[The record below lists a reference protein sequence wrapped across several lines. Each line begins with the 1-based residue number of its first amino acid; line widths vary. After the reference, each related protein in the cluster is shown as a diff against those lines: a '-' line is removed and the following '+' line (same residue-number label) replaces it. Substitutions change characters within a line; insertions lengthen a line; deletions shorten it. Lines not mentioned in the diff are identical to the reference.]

1 MKEKI
6 AKLKERLA
14 KQLILWLLRY
24 TPEWMVLKKSKW
36 GRTKVQMR
44 SLIQQNS
51 AIKVQAA
58 MTVASAE
65 KLVMRHNGLQADY
78 DRLKEDAKT
87 VLTEEL
93 LAENEQYRRDAEAA
107 KAAYDAL
114 LEEFAQLT
122 EGRTW

>member
-14 KQLILWLLRY
+14 KRLILWLLRY
-24 TPEWMVLKKSKW
+24 APEWMVLKKNKW

-51 AIKVQAA
+51 AIKDQAA
-58 MTVASAE
+58 MTVVSAE
-65 KLVMRHNGLQADY
+65 KLVMRYNSLQTDY
-78 DRLKEDAKT
+78 DRLKEDAKA

-114 LEEFAQLT
+114 LEEFAEQM

>member
-14 KQLILWLLRY
+14 KRLILWLLRY
-24 TPEWMVLKKSKW
+24 VPEWMVLKKSKW

-51 AIKVQAA
+51 EIKTQAA
-58 MTVASAE
+58 MVAASAE
-65 KLVMRHNGLQADY
+65 KLAMRYNGLQADY

-122 EGRTW
+122 EGR